1 MPRCKPQPPAAPGGV
16 TPLPA
21 AAAACTPT
29 ALQSAEDAPSGIIG
43 GCKAPASAAGE
54 CCSCTAVGP
63 APFLSPHSIS
73 AAPSGPA
80 AASLALAAVPA
91 AGDAAAADTAPP
103 GAVAA
108 RRRHCAALLRRA
120 RPGRGARRRARRR
133 HRRRRQW
140 VAARGKLLGR
150 EHCEG
155 GELDDS
161 APRQLAAQRL
171 LQVDAPVLRLVR
183 LLHKNMICS
192 LKLIGFKNCSSRRGF
207 STTAQGAAKGRHAA
221 GGTHGHGS
229 SLRTALLHAQ
239 TVPTAPC
246 SRW

>member
-1 MPRCKPQPPAAPGGV
+1 MLQLHRRRPRAFSV
-16 TPLPA
+16 
-21 AAAACTPT
+21 T
-29 ALQSAEDAPSGIIG
+29 ALHFCCAVRTRSRFAGIGRSASCRRCCCCRHRAARRCRRRRHLCRSG
-43 GCKAPASAAGE
+43 
-54 CCSCTAVGP
+54 
-63 APFLSPHSIS
+63 
-73 AAPSGPA
+73 
-80 AASLALAAVPA
+80 
-91 AGDAAAADTAPP
+91 
-103 GAVAA
+103 AA